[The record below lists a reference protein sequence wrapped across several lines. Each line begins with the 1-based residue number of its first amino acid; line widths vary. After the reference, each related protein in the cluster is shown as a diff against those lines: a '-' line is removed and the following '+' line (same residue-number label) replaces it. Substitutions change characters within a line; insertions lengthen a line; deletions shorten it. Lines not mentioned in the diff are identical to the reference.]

1 MKTQE
6 EWEFHLQLGPRNISH
21 LYKILTDSHSDKF
34 EGLHFNKTKQNITK
48 TPNPLKK
55 KIEKKIILCNKTKE
69 C

>member
-34 EGLHFNKTKQNITK
+34 EGLHFNKTKHNKNSKSI
-48 TPNPLKK
+48 KK
-55 KIEKKIILCNKTKE
+55 KNREKNYLV
-69 C
+69 